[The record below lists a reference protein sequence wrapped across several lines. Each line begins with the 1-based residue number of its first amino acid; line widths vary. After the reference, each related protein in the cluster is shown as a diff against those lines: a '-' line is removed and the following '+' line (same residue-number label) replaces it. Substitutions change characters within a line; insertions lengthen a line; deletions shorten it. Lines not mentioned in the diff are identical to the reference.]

1 MLFATPGGC
10 AVTKLDADVCVLSD
24 PALTDRLR
32 ELDGVIERAEAER
45 LVVLGEWNDRMVWA
59 LDGAYGAAGWLAAR
73 EPLGRAAAAGL
84 TRSAARLRKLTATR
98 EAMVSGRINAV
109 KARLL
114 AGGGDKRTPDG
125 FRPDKAL

>member
-59 LDGAYGAAGWLAAR
+59 LDGAHGAAGWLAAR
-73 EPLGRAAAAGL
+73 EPLSRATAAGPTRAAERPRTVPAHRGAVG
-84 TRSAARLRKLTATR
+84 A
-98 EAMVSGRINAV
+98 GRIN
-109 KARLL
+109 
-114 AGGGDKRTPDG
+114 T
-125 FRPDKAL
+125 